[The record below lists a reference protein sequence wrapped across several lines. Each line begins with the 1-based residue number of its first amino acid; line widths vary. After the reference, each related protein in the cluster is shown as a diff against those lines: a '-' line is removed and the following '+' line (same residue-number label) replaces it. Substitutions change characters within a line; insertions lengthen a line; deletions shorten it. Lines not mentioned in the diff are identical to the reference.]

1 MSGLLEVSNVSLSFG
16 GLTVLDD
23 LSFTVER
30 GQVCAL
36 IGPNG
41 AGKTSLFNC
50 VSRLYRPSSGRIV
63 VDGTDITSIRPHE
76 TVGHGVARTFQNLA
90 LFGTLTVRGNVMC
103 GGHHRMRA
111 GMFAEMVALPSGRD
125 EEAAIGRHADRVLAL
140 TGLEDVA
147 DVLAGE
153 LPFGTQKRVE
163 LARALMSEPTLLMLD
178 EPANGLDSDEVEEL
192 ATLLRTIGQDLDL
205 TILLVEHHIGL
216 VVGLSDHVVVM
227 DLGRKIAEGTPD
239 HVTRDPEVIRAYL
252 GDAL

>member
-1 MSGLLEVSNVSLSFG
+1 
-16 GLTVLDD
+16 
-23 LSFTVER
+23 
-30 GQVCAL
+30 
-36 IGPNG
+36 
-41 AGKTSLFNC
+41 
-50 VSRLYRPSSGRIV
+50 
-63 VDGTDITSIRPHE
+63 
-76 TVGHGVARTFQNLA
+76 
-90 LFGTLTVRGNVMC
+90 
-103 GGHHRMRA
+103 
-111 GMFAEMVALPSGRD
+111 MFAEMVALPSGRA

-140 TGLEDVA
+140 TGLEDVT

-163 LARALMSEPTLLMLD
+163 LARALMAEPTLLMLD

-192 ATLLRTIGQDLDL
+192 ATLLRTVGQELDL

-239 HVTRDPEVIRAYL
+239 HVTRDPGVIRAYL